1 MIQIDLPTLVKR
13 LNLFSRQA
21 LEMAASECMSQQ
33 AAEITVSHV
42 LIQML
47 AMPRS
52 DLRVIT
58 RQGDIGMEELRQALT
73 VENYTTA
80 RSADSYPAFSPMLV
94 EWLKEGWLLASAEMQ
109 HSELRGGV
117 LLLALLHSP
126 LRYIPPAAAR
136 LLTGINRDRL
146 QQDFVQWTQE
156 SAESV
161 VPDADGKVA
170 GTLTD
175 AADTLL
181 ARYAKNMT
189 ADARNGRL
197 DPVLCRDYEIDLM
210 IDILCRRRKNNPVVV
225 GDAGVG
231 KSALIEGLALRIV
244 AGQVPDKLKNTD
256 IMTLDLGALQA
267 GASVKGEFEKR
278 FKGLMAEVIF
288 SPVPVILFIDEAHT
302 LIGAGNQQGGLDI
315 SNLLKPAL
323 ARGEL
328 KTIAATT
335 WSEYKKYFEK
345 DAALSR
351 RFQLVKVSEP
361 NAAEATIILRGL
373 SAVYEQSHGVLIDD
387 DALQAAATLSERYL
401 SGRQLPDKAIDV
413 LDTACARVAINLSS
427 PPKQISA
434 LTTLSHQQEAEI
446 RQLERELRIGLRTD
460 TSRMTEVLEQ
470 YDETLSA
477 LDELE
482 VAWQQQQTLVQE
494 IIALRQQLLG
504 VAEDDVASL
513 PDADAVE
520 DTPPEAEQDSTDAES
535 ADDAGSVQPEETAET
550 VSPVQRLAQLTAEL
564 DALHND
570 QLLVSPHVD
579 KKQIAAVIAEW
590 TGVPLNRLSQNEMS
604 VITDLPVWLG
614 GTIKGQDLAIASL
627 HKHLLTARADLRRPG
642 RPLGAFLLAGP
653 SGVGKTETVLQL
665 AELLYGGRQYLT
677 TINMSEFQ
685 EKHTVSRLI
694 GSPPGYVGYGEG
706 GVLTEAIRQK
716 PYSVVLLDEVEKA
729 HPDVLNLFYQAFD
742 KGEMADGEGRL
753 IDCKNIVF
761 FLTSNLGYQV
771 IVEHADDPETMQE
784 ALYPVLADFFKPAL
798 LARMEVVPYLPLSK
812 ETLATII
819 AGKLARLDNVLRSRF
834 GADVII
840 GPEVTDEIMSRVTR
854 AENGARMLESVI
866 DGDMLPPLSLLLLQ
880 KMAANTAIARIRLS
894 AADGAFTAD
903 VEDALPDDA
912 VTPQTEDETVL

>member
-1 MIQIDLPTLVKR
+1 MIQIDLATLVKR
-13 LNLFSRQA
+13 LNPFSKQA

-33 AAEITVSHV
+33 ASEITVSHV

-47 AMPRS
+47 AIPRS
-52 DLRVIT
+52 DLRVIAE
-58 RQGDIGMEELRQALT
+58 RADIGTDELRQALT
-73 VENYTTA
+73 VENYATSRA
-80 RSADSYPAFSPMLV
+80 ADSYPSFSPMLV
-94 EWLKEGWLLASAEMQ
+94 EWLKEAWLLASAEMQ
-109 HSELRGGV
+109 QTELRGGI
-117 LLLALLHSP
+117 LLLALLHTP
-126 LRYIPPAAAR
+126 LRYVPPVAAR
-136 LLTGINRDRL
+136 LLTAINRDQLR
-146 QQDFVQWTQE
+146 QDFAGWTRE

-161 VPDADGKVA
+161 VLNADGHVA
-170 GTLTD
+170 SAT
-175 AADTLL
+175 ADTGDSLL
-181 ARYAKNMT
+181 GRYAKNMT
-189 ADARNGRL
+189 DDARQGRL
-197 DPVLCRDYEIDLM
+197 DPVLCRDNEIDLM

-225 GDAGVG
+225 GEAGVG

-244 AGQVPDKLKNTD
+244 DGRVPDKLRDTD

-278 FKGLMAEVIF
+278 FKGLMAEVIQ
-288 SPVPVILFIDEAHT
+288 SPKPVILFIDEAHT

-361 NAAEATIILRGL
+361 TAAEATIILRGL

-387 DALQAAATLSERYL
+387 EALQAAATLSERYL

-434 LTTLSHQQEAEI
+434 LTTLRHQCEAEI

-460 TSRMTEVLEQ
+460 TSRLTDVLVQ
-470 YDETLSA
+470 YDETLTE

-482 VAWQQQQTLVQE
+482 TAWHQQQTLVQE
-494 IIALRQQLLG
+494 IIALRKALLEETVAADER
-504 VAEDDVASL
+504 VAEITD
-513 PDADAVE
+513 
-520 DTPPEAEQDSTDAES
+520 DSTVATDEPA
-535 ADDAGSVQPEETAET
+535 AGQPEPEIPPAE
-550 VSPVQRLAQLTAEL
+550 RLAQLTAEL
-564 DALHND
+564 DALHNT
-570 QLLVSPHVD
+570 QRLVSPHVD

-604 VITDLPVWLG
+604 VITDLPQWLG
-614 GTIKGQDLAIASL
+614 DTIKGQDLAIKHL

-771 IVEHADDPETMQE
+771 IVDHADDPETMQE

-812 ETLATII
+812 ETLAVII
-819 AGKLARLDNVLRSRF
+819 AGKLARLDNVLRTRF
-834 GADVII
+834 GAEVVIE
-840 GPEVTDEIMSRVTR
+840 PEVTDEIMQRVTR

-866 DGDMLPPLSLLLLQ
+866 DGEMLPPLSLLLLQ
-880 KMAANTAIARIRLS
+880 KMAANVAIARIVLGVT
-894 AADGAFTAD
+894 DGAFTAV
-903 VEDALPDDA
+903 VEDAPEDSADSDA
-912 VTPQTEDETVL
+912 LSEPETQDATVL

>member
-1 MIQIDLPTLVKR
+1 MIQIDLAALVKR
-13 LNLFSRQA
+13 LNPFTKQA

-33 AAEITVSHV
+33 SAEITVSHV

-47 AMPRS
+47 AIPRS

-58 RQGDIGMEELRQALT
+58 EQADITVDTLRQSLT
-73 VENYTTA
+73 EERYATV
-80 RSADSYPAFSPMLV
+80 RMADGYPAFSPMLV
-94 EWLKEGWLLASAEMQ
+94 EWLKEGWLLASAEML
-109 HSELRGGV
+109 HNELRGGV

-126 LRYIPPAAAR
+126 LRYVPPAVAR
-136 LLTGINRDRL
+136 LLTSINRDRL
-146 QQDFVQWTQE
+146 QQDFAQWTRE
-156 SAESV
+156 SAETAMQN
-161 VPDADGKVA
+161 ADGQTMNTMV
-170 GTLTD
+170 
-175 AADTLL
+175 DTGDSLL

-197 DPVLCRDYEIDLM
+197 DPVLCRDHEIDLM

-225 GDAGVG
+225 GEAGVG

-278 FKGLMAEVIF
+278 FKGLMAEVIS
-288 SPVPVILFIDEAHT
+288 SPAPVILFIDEAHT

-460 TSRMTEVLEQ
+460 TSRMTEVLVQ
-470 YDETLSA
+470 YDETLAA

-482 VAWQQQQTLVQE
+482 AAWHQQQTLVRE

-504 VAEDDVASL
+504 V
-513 PDADAVE
+513 DAME
-520 DTPPEAEQDSTDAES
+520 DTPSESEQDNTDAES
-535 ADDAGSVQPEETAET
+535 TDDAGSTQPEETAET
-550 VSPVQRLAQLTAEL
+550 VSPVQRLTQLTAEL
-564 DALHND
+564 DTLHND
-570 QLLVSPHVD
+570 RLLVSPHVD

-604 VITDLPVWLG
+604 VITDLPKWLG
-614 GTIKGQDLAIASL
+614 DTIKGQDLAIASL

-771 IVEHADDPETMQE
+771 IVEHAGDPETMQE

-819 AGKLARLDNVLRSRF
+819 AGKLTRLDNVLRSRF
-834 GADVII
+834 GAEVII
-840 GPEVTDEIMSRVTR
+840 EPEVTDEIMSRVTR

-903 VEDALPDDA
+903 VEDAQNDES
-912 VTPQTEDETVL
+912 VTEDEAVL

>member
-1 MIQIDLPTLVKR
+1 MIQIDLPALVKR
-13 LNLFSRQA
+13 LNLFSRQS

-42 LIQML
+42 LMQML

-58 RQGDIGMEELRQALT
+58 RQSDIGMEELRQALT
-73 VENYTTA
+73 VEKYPTA

-94 EWLKEGWLLASAEMQ
+94 EWLKESWLLASAEMQ

-146 QQDFVQWTQE
+146 QQDFAQWTLE

-161 VPDADGKVA
+161 VPDTEGKGA

-175 AADTLL
+175 AADSLL

-189 ADARNGRL
+189 ADARNGGL
-197 DPVLCRDYEIDLM
+197 DPVLCRDHEIDLM

-225 GDAGVG
+225 GEAGVG

-244 AGQVPDKLKNTD
+244 ADQVPDKLKNTD

-278 FKGLMAEVIF
+278 FKGLMAEVIS

-427 PPKQISA
+427 PPKRISA

-446 RQLERELRIGLRTD
+446 RQLKRELRIGLRTD
-460 TSRMTEVLEQ
+460 TSRMTGVLEQ
-470 YDETLSA
+470 YDETLTA

-482 VAWQQQQTLVQE
+482 AAWHQQQALVRE

-504 VAEDDVASL
+504 VAEDDAASL
-513 PDADAVE
+513 SDADAVE
-520 DTPPEAEQDSTDAES
+520 DTPSESEQDNIGVAP
-535 ADDAGSVQPEETAET
+535 ADEAGSAQPEETAET
-550 VSPVQRLAQLTAEL
+550 FSPVQRLAQLTAQL

-570 QLLVSPHVD
+570 QLLISPHVD

-614 GTIKGQDLAIASL
+614 DTIKGQDLAIASL

-812 ETLATII
+812 ETLVTII

-834 GADVII
+834 AAEVII
-840 GPEVTDEIMSRVTR
+840 EPEVTNEIMSRVTR

-894 AADGAFTAD
+894 ATDGAFTAD
-903 VEDALPDDA
+903 VEDARDDESVTEDDA
-912 VTPQTEDETVL
+912 VL

>member
-1 MIQIDLPTLVKR
+1 MIQIDISTLVKR
-13 LNLFSRQA
+13 LNAFSRQA
-21 LEMAASECMSQQ
+21 LEMAATACMSQQ
-33 AAEITVSHV
+33 ATEITVSHV
-42 LIQML
+42 LLQML
-47 AMPRS
+47 AIPRC
-52 DLRVIT
+52 DLRVIME
-58 RQGDIGMEELRQALT
+58 RAEIGVAELEQALT
-73 VENYTTA
+73 VEHYATLCHT
-80 RSADSYPAFSPMLV
+80 DSYPAFSPLLV
-94 EWLKEGWLLASAEMQ
+94 DWLRDGWLLASAEMQ
-109 HSELRGGV
+109 SGELRGGI
-117 LLLALLHSP
+117 LLLALLHSAP
-126 LRYIPPAAAR
+126 RYVPPSAVR

-146 QQDFVQWTQE
+146 QQDFADWTRE
-156 SAESV
+156 SAESI
-161 VPDADGKVA
+161 VPDGDKMAS
-170 GTLTD
+170 
-175 AADTLL
+175 AAIRSVDSLL

-189 ADARNGRL
+189 EDARNGRL
-197 DPVLCRDYEIDLM
+197 DPVLCRDNEINLM
-210 IDILCRRRKNNPVVV
+210 INILCRRRKNNPVVV
-225 GDAGVG
+225 GEAGVG

-244 AGQVPDKLKNTD
+244 AGQVPDKLKNTA

-278 FKGLMAEVIF
+278 FKGLMAEVIQ

-361 NAAEATIILRGL
+361 TAAEATIILRGL
-373 SAVYEQSHGVLIDD
+373 AALYEQSHGVLIDD

-434 LTTLSHQQEAEI
+434 LTTLCHQCEAEI
-446 RQLERELRIGLRTD
+446 RQLEREIRIGLRTD
-460 TSRMTEVLEQ
+460 GGR
-470 YDETLSA
+470 
-477 LDELE
+477 LDEVHAEYETVQAELRSLE
-482 VAWQQQQTLVQE
+482 TAWQHQQTLVQQ
-494 IIALRQQLLG
+494 IIALRQVLL
-504 VAEDDVASL
+504 AEVKETDDDI
-513 PDADAVE
+513 PE
-520 DTPPEAEQDSTDAES
+520 D
-535 ADDAGSVQPEETAET
+535 ET
-550 VSPVQRLAQLTAEL
+550 VSPSPAARLAALSAEL
-564 DALHND
+564 SVLHHS

-604 VITDLPVWLG
+604 VITDLPQWLG
-614 GTIKGQDLAIASL
+614 ETIRGQELAIEHL

-742 KGEMADGEGRL
+742 KGEMADGEGRV

-771 IVEHADDPETMQE
+771 IVEHADNPEAMHD

-798 LARMEVVPYLPLSK
+798 LARMEVVPYLPLSRD
-812 ETLATII
+812 TLEVII
-819 AGKLARLDNVLRSRF
+819 AGKLARLDNVLRTRF
-834 GADVII
+834 GAQVVITP
-840 GPEVTDEIMSRVTR
+840 GVTDEIMSRITR

-866 DGDMLPPLSLLLLQ
+866 DGAMLPPLSLLLLQ
-880 KMAANTAIARIRLS
+880 KMAANTDIACITLDVQ
-894 AADGAFTAD
+894 DGAFTAD
-903 VEDALPDDA
+903 VEDAVA
-912 VTPQTEDETVL
+912 EEEGAI

>member
-1 MIQIDLPTLVKR
+1 MIQIDLATLVKR
-13 LNLFSRQA
+13 LNPFSKQA
-21 LEMAASECMSQQ
+21 LELAASECMSQQ

-47 AMPRS
+47 AIPRS

-58 RQGDIGMEELRQALT
+58 DRANIGADELRQALT
-73 VENYTTA
+73 VENYATA

-94 EWLKEGWLLASAEMQ
+94 EWLKEAWLLASAEMQ
-109 HSELRGGV
+109 QTELRGGV
-117 LLLALLHSP
+117 LLLTLLHSP
-126 LRYIPPAAAR
+126 LRYVPPAAGR
-136 LLTGINRDRL
+136 LLTAINRDQL
-146 QQDFVQWTQE
+146 QQDFAGWTKE

-161 VPDADGKVA
+161 VLNADGQVA
-170 GTLTD
+170 SAT
-175 AADTLL
+175 ADTGDSLL
-181 ARYAKNMT
+181 CRYAKNMT
-189 ADARNGRL
+189 EDARKGRL
-197 DPVLCRDYEIDLM
+197 DPVLCRDNEIDLM

-225 GDAGVG
+225 GEAGVG

-244 AGQVPDKLKNTD
+244 DGRVPDKLRDTD

-278 FKGLMAEVIF
+278 FKGLMAEVIQ
-288 SPVPVILFIDEAHT
+288 SPKPVILFIDEAHT
-302 LIGAGNQQGGLDI
+302 LIGTGNQQGGLDI

-361 NAAEATIILRGL
+361 TAAEAIIILRGL

-387 DALQAAATLSERYL
+387 EALQAAATLSERYL

-434 LTTLSHQQEAEI
+434 LTTLRHQCEAEI

-460 TSRMTEVLEQ
+460 TSRLTEVLVQ
-470 YDETLSA
+470 YDETLTE

-482 VAWQQQQTLVQE
+482 AAWHQQQALVQE
-494 IIALRQQLLG
+494 IIALRKGLLDET
-504 VAEDDVASL
+504 AA
-513 PDADAVE
+513 PD
-520 DTPPEAEQDSTDAES
+520 
-535 ADDAGSVQPEETAET
+535 AET
-550 VSPVQRLAQLTAEL
+550 VAGDERIVETIDDNTVATDEPVAGQPEPEILPAERLAQLTAEL
-564 DALHND
+564 DALHNM
-570 QLLVSPHVD
+570 QPLVSPHVD

-604 VITDLPVWLG
+604 VITDLPQWLG
-614 GTIKGQDLAIASL
+614 DTIKGQDLAIKHL

-753 IDCKNIVF
+753 IDCKNIAF

-771 IVEHADDPETMQE
+771 IVEHADNPETMQE

-798 LARMEVVPYLPLSK
+798 LARMEVVPYLPLSR
-812 ETLATII
+812 ETLAVII
-819 AGKLARLDNVLRSRF
+819 AGKLARLDNVLRTRF
-834 GADVII
+834 GAEVVIK
-840 GPEVTDEIMSRVTR
+840 PEVTDEIMQRVTR

-866 DGDMLPPLSLLLLQ
+866 DGEMLPPLSLLLLQ
-880 KMAANTAIARIRLS
+880 KMAANAAIACIMLGVV
-894 AADGAFTAD
+894 DGAFIAD
-903 VEDALPDDA
+903 VEDAPEDSADA
-912 VTPQTEDETVL
+912 DAQPEPETEDAAVL

>member
-13 LNLFSRQA
+13 LNTFTKQA
-21 LEMAASECMSQQ
+21 LEMAASECMTQQ

-42 LIQML
+42 VLQML
-47 AMPRS
+47 SMPRS
-52 DLRVIT
+52 DFRVIAE
-58 RQGDIGMEELRQALT
+58 QADIATDALRQALT
-73 VENYTTA
+73 VENYATT
-80 RSADSYPAFSPMLV
+80 RQVDTYPSFSPMLV
-94 EWLKEGWLLASAEMQ
+94 EWLKDAWLLASAEMQ
-109 HSELRGGV
+109 MAELRGGV

-126 LRYIPPAAAR
+126 LRYVPPQAAR
-136 LLTGINRDRL
+136 LLTAINRDRL
-146 QQDFVQWTQE
+146 QQDFIQWTQT

-161 VPDADGKVA
+161 VLNGGEHPSVVTMNAD
-170 GTLTD
+170 D
-175 AADTLL
+175 SLL
-181 ARYAKNMT
+181 ARYTKNMT
-189 ADARNGRL
+189 DDARHDRL
-197 DPVLCRDYEIDLM
+197 DPVLCRDNEIDLM

-225 GDAGVG
+225 GEAGVG

-244 AGQVPDKLKNTD
+244 AGSVPDKLRDTD

-278 FKGLMAEVIF
+278 FKGLMMEVIQ
-288 SPVPVILFIDEAHT
+288 SPKPIILFIDEAHT
-302 LIGAGNQQGGLDI
+302 LIGAGNQQGGLDV

-373 SAVYEQSHGVLIDD
+373 SSVYEQSHGVLIDD
-387 DALQAAATLSERYL
+387 DALQAAASLSERYL

-434 LTTLSHQQEAEI
+434 LTTQSHQCEAEI
-446 RQLERELRIGLRTD
+446 RQLEREMRIGLRTD
-460 TSRMTEVLEQ
+460 ASRQEEVHAQ
-470 YDETLSA
+470 YEATHMA
-477 LDELE
+477 LRELE
-482 VAWQQQQTLVQE
+482 DAWRQQQSLVQE
-494 IIALRQQLLG
+494 IIALRQLLLTSP
-504 VAEDDVASL
+504 EDE
-513 PDADAVE
+513 PDASAVE
-520 DTPPEAEQDSTDAES
+520 
-535 ADDAGSVQPEETAET
+535 
-550 VSPVQRLAQLTAEL
+550 QLTTL
-564 DALHND
+564 TTQLSMLHNE
-570 QLLVSPHVD
+570 QRLVSPHVD

-590 TGVPLNRLSQNEMS
+590 TGVPLNRLSQNEMA
-604 VITDLPVWLG
+604 VITDLPQWLG
-614 GTIKGQDLAIASL
+614 ETIKGQSLAINHL

-642 RPLGAFLLAGP
+642 RPLGAFLLVGP

-665 AELLYGGRQYLT
+665 ADLLYGGRQYLT

-753 IDCKNIVF
+753 IDCKNILF
-761 FLTSNLGYQV
+761 FLTSNLGYQA
-771 IVEHADDPETMQE
+771 IVEHAEAPETMRE
-784 ALYPVLADFFKPAL
+784 ALYPVLAEFFKPAL
-798 LARMEVVPYLPLSK
+798 LARMEVIPWLPLSK
-812 ETLATII
+812 ETIAII
-819 AGKLARLDNVLRSRF
+819 ITAKLARLDSVLRSRF
-834 GADVII
+834 GAEVEITQA
-840 GPEVTDEIMSRVTR
+840 VTDEIMRRVTR
-854 AENGARMLESVI
+854 AENGARMLESII
-866 DGDMLPPLSLLLLQ
+866 DGEMLPPLSLLLLQ
-880 KMAANTAIARIRLS
+880 KMAANTAIARIRIS
-894 AADGAFTAD
+894 AAEGAFTAD
-903 VEDALPDDA
+903 IEDADVPGA
-912 VTPQTEDETVL
+912 VSEGAL